1 MKSESLT
8 LELYFFKIKTVSD
21 TNCGFHGNQKCSVT
35 VKCPYHYGVV
45 KFQICW
51 FLHSAHIY
59 SEIIDI
65 HYTAN
70 VLYLLNIEIYIDG
83 FLFLVTKT
91 TNGMDNCKLVI
102 FRHKSFL
109 SLLKR
114 MFGDSQFLSSMCC
127 NAYFSF
133 IMKPNLLEKISS

>member
-8 LELYFFKIKTVSD
+8 LELYFFKIKTVFD
-21 TNCGFHGNQKCSVT
+21 ANYGFHGNQKCSVT

-59 SEIIDI
+59 SEILDI

-70 VLYLLNIEIYIDG
+70 VLYLLNIEIYIYG
-83 FLFLVTKT
+83 F
-91 TNGMDNCKLVI
+91 
-102 FRHKSFL
+102 
-109 SLLKR
+109 
-114 MFGDSQFLSSMCC
+114 MF
-127 NAYFSF
+127 
-133 IMKPNLLEKISS
+133 